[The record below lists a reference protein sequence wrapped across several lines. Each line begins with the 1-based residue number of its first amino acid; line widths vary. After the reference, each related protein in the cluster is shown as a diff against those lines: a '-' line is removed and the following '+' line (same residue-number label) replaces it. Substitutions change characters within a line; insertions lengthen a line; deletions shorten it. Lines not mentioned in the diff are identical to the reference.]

1 MKLRNL
7 SPLSLA
13 IIAALTTSVNA
24 EETKTTAKQD
34 AFEKIEVTAR
44 KRTESLFESPTA
56 ITSIGANLIDKANM
70 SNLEDIGKYVP
81 NLNITRYGVGNSAHA
96 SVFIRGIGL
105 QDHVITTD
113 PGVGVYLDGVY
124 LGRQMGSNLSLP
136 NVERVE
142 ILRGP
147 QGTLIWP

>member
-1 MKLRNL
+1 
-7 SPLSLA
+7 
-13 IIAALTTSVNA
+13 
-24 EETKTTAKQD
+24 
-34 AFEKIEVTAR
+34 
-44 KRTESLFESPTA
+44 
-56 ITSIGANLIDKANM
+56 M

-124 LGRQMGSNLSLP
+124 
-136 NVERVE
+136 
-142 ILRGP
+142 
-147 QGTLIWP
+147 